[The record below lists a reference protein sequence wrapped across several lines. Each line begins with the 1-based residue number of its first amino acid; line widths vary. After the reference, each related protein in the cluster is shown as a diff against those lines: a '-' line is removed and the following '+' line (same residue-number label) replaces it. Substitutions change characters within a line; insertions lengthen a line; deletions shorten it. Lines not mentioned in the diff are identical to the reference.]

1 MANTKATTT
10 SKNSKQKKSAG
21 QGGPVWDWAAGHG
34 PVTGALSATTGAF
47 AVATTGAATG
57 MPPTWA
63 LAVGAAGAIG
73 HTAAGIRLKNAG
85 RTIAARASSWLIT
98 AGWTTWA
105 TAHGPLTWQA
115 LGSLAVIGTG
125 MATATRSTNLY
136 EEAREEEAAAAE
148 QRAVALE
155 LSAERRAIAEEWV
168 ERIRRVCG
176 ISVRVLA
183 VEHWPTGTGFTLD
196 AELPGGTTYDQIS
209 TRAAALSADAHL
221 PHGCTAAASP
231 GIHQGRT
238 LIDVA
243 TVNVL
248 ETEVPYPSDYAPLS
262 LHTGIPWGY
271 RSNAEQI
278 QTYLREQCAL
288 VVGPT
293 GSGKTNMVHVI
304 LAGFARATDVLTFV
318 IDLNAGS
325 AGLSWVLPA
334 LNHHPAPGERPMR
347 PGIDWLAGTVKE
359 AHVMLDAV
367 LRIGKQRKIAY
378 QGLMA
383 KEDTDLLPIGPSIPQ
398 IMLVIDEGAE
408 ILTST
413 DKVLKELAKKI
424 LEVIRMLRAMGIRT
438 VLTALGS
445 TGAVLGNL
453 MIRREA
459 KVRVA
464 LTGGEKEG
472 MDLGK
477 LFPGTRGLKVD
488 QAPYKGSGFMGT
500 PESPAALFKCWRILP
515 SQIREIVAATSERH
529 PTLDAVSAKAAG
541 DAYARRWDADRI
553 AWMHNPQPTPITPGA
568 GQGEEGRRGLNLSA
582 LREDRPAA
590 EQGQGAEAD
599 RLADAFM
606 REIDEQF
613 GTTPEPTPKRERPQ
627 RPGLNLSALREDRP
641 AEPESSEPSTSSTD
655 AVPPLLQQAY
665 DAVTA
670 AGGRMHTADL
680 ATQLGIDT
688 TELGTELSRILRAV
702 GVERPGKG
710 TVRAGNGESRT
721 GYLAETLS
729 EAIRRYHNPQ

>member
-1 MANTKATTT
+1 MTKNT
-10 SKNSKQKKSAG
+10 SKQATEY

-57 MPPTWA
+57 MPPGWA

-73 HTAAGIRLKNAG
+73 HTAAGIRLRNAG
-85 RTIAARASSWLIT
+85 RTIAARAASWLVG

-105 TAHGPLTWQA
+105 ITNGPLTWQA
-115 LGSLAVIGTG
+115 LGSLAAIGVG

-136 EEAREEEAAAAE
+136 EEAREEEAIAAE
-148 QRAVALE
+148 QRAVAAE

-168 ERIRRVCG
+168 DRIKRVCS
-176 ISVRVLA
+176 ITVRVLA
-183 VEHWPTGTGFTLD
+183 VEHWPTGTGFTID
-196 AELPGGTTYDQIS
+196 AELPGGTTYDQIAA
-209 TRAAALSADAHL
+209 RAAALSADAHL
-221 PHGCTAAASP
+221 PHGCTATANP

-243 TVNVL
+243 TVNAL
-248 ETEVPYPSDYAPLS
+248 EADTTYPADYAPLS
-262 LHTGIPWGY
+262 LLTGIPWGY

-334 LNHHPAPGERPMR
+334 LQYQPAPGERPLR
-347 PGIDWLAGTVKE
+347 PGIDWLAGTVDE
-359 AHVMLDAV
+359 AHTMLDAV
-367 LRIGKQRKIAY
+367 LRIGKERKIAY
-378 QGLMA
+378 QPLMA
-383 KEDTDLLPIGPSIPQ
+383 REDTDLLPIGPTIPQ
-398 IMLVIDEGAE
+398 IVLVIDEGAE

-413 DKVLKELAKKI
+413 DKTLKQLAAKI

-445 TGAVLGNL
+445 TGSVLGNL

-472 MDLGK
+472 MDLSK

-488 QAPYKGSGFMGT
+488 QAPYKGAGFMGT
-500 PESPAALFKCWRILP
+500 PESPAALFKTWRILP
-515 SQIREIVAATSERH
+515 SQIREIVTVTSDRH
-529 PTLDAVSAKAAG
+529 PTLDQVSAKAAG
-541 DAYARRWDADRI
+541 EAYARRWDADRI
-553 AWMHNPQPTPITPGA
+553 GWMHNPQPAFSPSHDGTD
-568 GQGEEGRRGLNLSA
+568 GEPRRGLNLTA
-582 LREDRPAA
+582 LRDEPTTPEP
-590 EQGQGAEAD
+590 EQETGAEAD

-613 GTTPEPTPKRERPQ
+613 GTTAEPGPTRPERERP
-627 RPGLNLSALREDRP
+627 RREGLNLSALRDTPP
-641 AEPESSEPSTSSTD
+641 ADPAPRQAPGRD
-655 AVPPLLQQAY
+655 AGP
-665 DAVTA
+665 DW
-670 AGGRMHTADL
+670 
-680 ATQLGIDT
+680 
-688 TELGTELSRILRAV
+688 
-702 GVERPGKG
+702 
-710 TVRAGNGESRT
+710 
-721 GYLAETLS
+721 LAEAIAAIA
-729 EAIRRYHNPQ
+729 EAGATGMKPSAVADRVNRSRQAVRDALKAAAERGELVYRDNGPHSVYVHPDHA